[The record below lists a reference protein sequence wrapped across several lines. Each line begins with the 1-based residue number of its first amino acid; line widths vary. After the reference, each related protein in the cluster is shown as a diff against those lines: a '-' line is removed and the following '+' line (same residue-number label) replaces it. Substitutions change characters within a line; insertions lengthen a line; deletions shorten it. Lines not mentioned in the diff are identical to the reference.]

1 MSFFDLAHLLF
12 FHNEFFS
19 ICFPEF
25 FSTLAKSHTSDR
37 SGFLFTVLKR
47 QQLPGRPHCIFCM
60 LSGAVRANEHAVGVN
75 ERFEKIIAGLPLATY
90 RAGEL
95 CWPLDRNP
103 ANGGLYLKSIETAA
117 RDTGTEL
124 IVSAVHDHAGIDE
137 VFAAMAQGSNGG
149 VLVMPNIFM
158 VTHRERR
165 EVYSNPPRLIANPI
179 KLCLNRRPRSLTT
192 AAVAADDPCKLV
204 VPFSKIPR
212 GSFHRRRKL

>member
-1 MSFFDLAHLLF
+1 
-12 FHNEFFS
+12 
-19 ICFPEF
+19 
-25 FSTLAKSHTSDR
+25 
-37 SGFLFTVLKR
+37 
-47 QQLPGRPHCIFCM
+47 M

-90 RAGEL
+90 RGGEL

-103 ANGGLYLKSIETAA
+103 ANGGLCLKSIETAA

-124 IVSAVHDHAGIDE
+124 IVSAV

-204 VPFSKIPR
+204 VPFPKIPR